1 MFDWIWRSLGYELEK
16 DIVKRWALNK
26 MKSED
31 IEEELRLEKLKTK
44 KIQPELP
51 PRKSKRI
58 EEKSQKQISQLK
70 TYADATREEKIVNKV
85 GWKDVGDY

>member
-58 EEKSQKQISQLK
+58 EEKSQKQMSQLK
-70 TYADATREEKIVNKV
+70 TYADATREEKIVNSE
-85 GWKDVGDY
+85 WKDVGDY